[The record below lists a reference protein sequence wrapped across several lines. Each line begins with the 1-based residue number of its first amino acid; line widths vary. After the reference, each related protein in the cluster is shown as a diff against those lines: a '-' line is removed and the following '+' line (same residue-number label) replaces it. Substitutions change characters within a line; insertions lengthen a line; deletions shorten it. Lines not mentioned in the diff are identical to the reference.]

1 MTPRFQI
8 RSLATT
14 LLHVA
19 AKIAPPQATE
29 WAHAMVAELHH
40 IEGDWSALAW
50 SLGSAGVLTK
60 HAIFNLFAPNH
71 ALSEAPFFAKEK
83 PMRKSTAIAAAL
95 CIAASL
101 LFFAAPTFREAFQ
114 LSVIQWRGLMRAAF
128 QTGYVGFDSRFDDA
142 AIAKQAE
149 ANHDAEGVAYAAVHA
164 YGRDAAKLADE
175 AVTMDPKLTW
185 IYAIMGPTRQ
195 KPQLNERIS
204 KLEKYD
210 PQNAIPYLMQANAAL
225 QNDTL
230 ETYLADPAWLN
241 AMAAAFTSPKLDTYA
256 DRVRD
261 LDRKTGLRY
270 KIDDPNAA
278 PYEYFRIAGA
288 YPGMGIPNSYEKI
301 LLDSG
306 DASAARGDYQRAEKQ
321 YRLAAHFGEMVE
333 ASRATPIEAFR
344 NSVFAAILLKE
355 PYEHLATLYQ
365 KQGNQKQAQHFTDLA
380 ANAYYVNQNEG
391 AKLRLA
397 MNGGPAEGRNAKILG
412 IAGILLF
419 LCAAIIPLCAI
430 VTIIRSRSIQLSELK
445 TTLFTRVLARGS
457 VVGLLISTVALY
469 FSYRPYADIVGNYL
483 RDGNPSRLLTLG
495 AFLSDLDY
503 RQNPPQHETLYS
515 LWSFPMYF
523 WAGIIVL
530 CAVALLFVTAK
541 FLWQKRSPLPA

>member
-1 MTPRFQI
+1 
-8 RSLATT
+8 
-14 LLHVA
+14 
-19 AKIAPPQATE
+19 
-29 WAHAMVAELHH
+29 
-40 IEGDWSALAW
+40 
-50 SLGSAGVLTK
+50 
-60 HAIFNLFAPNH
+60 
-71 ALSEAPFFAKEK
+71 
-83 PMRKSTAIAAAL
+83 MRKSTAIAAAV

-128 QTGYVGFDSRFDDA
+128 QTGYVSFDSGFDYERLA
-142 AIAKQAE
+142 QQAR
-149 ANHDAEGVAYAAVHA
+149 ANDDAEGLAFAALH
-164 YGRDAAKLADE
+164 GRYDRNREAKWADE
-175 AVTMDPKLTW
+175 AVSMDPQLTW
-185 IYAIMGPTRQ
+185 IYAIMGPVRQ
-195 KPQLNERIS
+195 QSQTNDWVS
-204 KLEKYD
+204 KLEQFD
-210 PQNAIPYLMQANAAL
+210 PQNAIPHLMQAHAAIF
-225 QNDTL
+225 NDAL
-230 ETYLADPAWLN
+230 SGNSLSDRYLTDPAWLN
-241 AMAAAFTSPKLDTYA
+241 PMAAAFASPKLDTYG
-256 DRVRD
+256 DRVKD
-261 LDRKTGLRY
+261 LDRKVALRY
-270 KIDDPNAA
+270 SVYDPQQAQ
-278 PYEYFRIAGA
+278 YEYFAIAGA
-288 YPGMGIPNSYEKI
+288 YPGMGVPNSYIKL

-306 DASAARGDYQRAEKQ
+306 DASAARGDYRGAEKQ

-333 ASRATPIEAFR
+333 TSRTTPIEAFR
-344 NSVFAAILLKE
+344 HSAFAAVLLQK
-355 PYEHLATLYQ
+355 PYEHLAALYG
-365 KQGNQKQAQHFTDLA
+365 KQGDETQAKHFAALA
-380 ANAYYVNQNEG
+380 ANADRVKEQDVANM
-391 AKLRLA
+391 RRA
-397 MNGGPAEGRNAKILG
+397 MNGSPAEGRNAKILG

-445 TTLFTRVLARGS
+445 TTLLTRVLARGS

-483 RDGNPSRLLTLG
+483 RDGNPGRLLTLG